1 MRGDVVLAGRGEQ
14 PHGDGD
20 RPATPGPPVL
30 DPVLDLVL
38 DPDVWRERERR
49 HAERAAALTG
59 RAAERRARGEAHP
72 VEDFL
77 YTYYSWAPGKL
88 LRWHPG
94 VGVVLAGADER
105 AGWANYET
113 VPGGVRVDAAGLVSR
128 RRATV
133 RLARDVLVATRGRAP
148 QLACFGLHEWAMV
161 HRTRPEEVR
170 HAGLPLRLGHEGTD
184 AVVDSHRIR
193 CTHHDAFRFFTPTA
207 VPLNEVQPTRQDQ
220 AAQEQPG
227 CLHATM
233 DLYRWAMKLSPA
245 VPGELLLDC
254 FELAGD
260 VRVLDMRA
268 SPYDVSSLGLDPVR
282 IETAEGKAQY
292 ARAQREF
299 AQRADP
305 LRAALAGVCEALL
318 RA

>member
-1 MRGDVVLAGRGEQ
+1 V
-14 PHGDGD
+14 
-20 RPATPGPPVL
+20 
-30 DPVLDLVL
+30 DPVAAQDSSAVL
-38 DPDVWRERERR
+38 EPDVWRDRARR
-49 HAERAAALTG
+49 HADRAAALTG
-59 RAAERRARGEAHP
+59 DAAARRGRGETHP

-77 YTYYSWAPGKL
+77 YTYYAWAPGKL
-88 LRWHPG
+88 QRWHPG
-94 VGVVLAGADER
+94 VGVVLAGAQER
-105 AGWANYET
+105 ADWANYVA
-113 VPGGVRVDAAGLVSR
+113 VPGGVQVDAAGIVAR

-133 RLARDVLVATRGRAP
+133 TLARDVLVATRGRAP

-170 HAGLPLRLGHEGTD
+170 HAGLPLRLGHAGTD
-184 AVVDSHRIR
+184 EVVESHRIR
-193 CTHHDAFRFFTPTA
+193 CSHHDAFRFFTPTA
-207 VPLNEVQPTRQDQ
+207 VPLNELQPTRQDQ
-220 AAQEQPG
+220 PAQEQPG

-254 FELAGD
+254 FALAKD

-268 SPYDVSSLGLDPVR
+268 SPYDVTSMGLTPVA
-282 IETAEGKAQY
+282 IETPEGKAEY

-299 AQRADP
+299 AERADP
-305 LRAALAGVCEALL
+305 LRVALVAVCEALL